1 MKDGGGDAVEGVVAE
16 ATGLPPAHPRWHTL
30 NVHWREGHHAFD
42 LGNQHLTTGDDAT
55 WTRGAIG
62 IRAQGPDTAVFDSL
76 FTTP

>member
-55 WTRGAIG
+55 WTRGAMPS
-62 IRAQGPDTAVFDSL
+62 ADW
-76 FTTP
+76 FTPTRNWPHSSA